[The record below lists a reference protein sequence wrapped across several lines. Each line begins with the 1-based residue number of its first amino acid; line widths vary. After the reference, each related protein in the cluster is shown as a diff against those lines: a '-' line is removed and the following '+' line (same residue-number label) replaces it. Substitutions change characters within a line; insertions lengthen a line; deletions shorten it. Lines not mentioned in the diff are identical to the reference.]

1 MTRFKKPYFSPNG
14 IKKTKPMSRV
24 LRNFRVKLLQEKDVG
39 GYLVYAL
46 GEIFLIVVGIL
57 VALWIDNWNE
67 DRQIAKRE
75 QFYLAGLH
83 KEFELSRIRLL
94 NLIEANRN
102 SYEQARELVNFMAQ
116 ADSLPSE
123 AGLARLLYAAFSEDI
138 DYNPNNSLL
147 EEMINSGR
155 LELIGNTALRTHLT
169 SWESR
174 VERIRLQEANLR
186 VQKAD
191 AIDLTRTG
199 QASVRSVLELT
210 GVAEGELGLEKS
222 QNPGSNLSLLRSRE
236 FENST
241 LIFIVTALGTEKF
254 HYQPLLE
261 EIDTI
266 LALLDQEIAG

>member
-1 MTRFKKPYFSPNG
+1 
-14 IKKTKPMSRV
+14 MSRV
-24 LRNFRVKLLQEKDVG
+24 LRNFRVKLLQEKNAG
-39 GYLVYAL
+39 GYLIYAF
-46 GEIFLIVVGIL
+46 GEILLIVAGIL
-57 VALWIDNWNE
+57 VAFWIDNWNE
-67 DRQIAKRE
+67 DRQLAKRE

-83 KEFELSRIRLL
+83 KEFELSRIRLQ
-94 NLIEANRN
+94 NLVEANRN
-102 SYEQARELVNFMAQ
+102 SYDQARELVNFMAQ
-116 ADSLPSE
+116 TDTLPSE
-123 AGLARLLYAAFSEDI
+123 AGLARLLYGAFSEDI

-155 LELIGNTALRTHLT
+155 LELIGNTHLRTHLT

-222 QNPGSNLSLLRSRE
+222 QNPGSNLALLRSRE

-241 LIFIVTALGTEKF
+241 LIFIVTAMSTEKF
-254 HYQPLLE
+254 HYLPLLE

-266 LALLDQEIAG
+266 LALLDQEIADRT